1 MKNGKV
7 AFNPGQLNPN
17 IVKPAGPVDKDVSIL
32 IARDAKTEK
41 PFAGATVFAMHS
53 DTVGGTLYSADYAY
67 YLQQTLR
74 QAFGPDYISAFGAG
88 TCGDINH
95 INVNVNSKDT
105 LKGFA
110 MAEHLGTSLGK
121 TVLEGTNQLRRIT
134 SPSLAVRST
143 TLTVP
148 LQEPTPEQLED
159 AHSKVSKLGDT
170 NTDFFTKVVAVKM
183 LDLERLG
190 TTRRMEVQVF
200 RLDADTA
207 IVCLPCEIFVELGLA
222 IKKASPFPNTTVIS
236 ICNDRPS
243 YVPTLKAFDEGS
255 YEITNARVKP
265 GAGEMLVEAAV
276 KLLNE
281 LK

>member
-1 MKNGKV
+1 M
-7 AFNPGQLNPN
+7 
-17 IVKPAGPVDKDVSIL
+17 
-32 IARDAKTEK
+32 ARDAKTQK

-74 QAFGPDYISAFGAG
+74 QAFGLNYISAFGAG

-95 INVNVNSKDT
+95 INVNEKTT
-105 LKGFA
+105 LKGFD
-110 MAEHLGTSLGK
+110 MAEHLGTALGK
-121 TVLEGTNQLRRIT
+121 TVLEATNQLRKIT
-134 SPSLAVRST
+134 TPSLAVRST

-148 LQEPTPEQLED
+148 LQEPTPEQLAD
-159 AHSKVSKLGDT
+159 AHSKISKLGDT
-170 NTDFFTKVVAVKM
+170 NTDFFVKVVAVKM

-190 TTRRMEVQVF
+190 PARSMEVQVF

-222 IKKASPFPNTTVIS
+222 IKKASPFPTTMVIS

-255 YEITNARVKP
+255 YEVTNARVKP
-265 GAGEMLVEAAV
+265 AAGEMLVQAAG